1 MLASGVYNVSYAQ
14 DMAIVRT
21 RLQWVLFV
29 LFFVLLAAM
38 PFILPSR
45 FMVSLILI
53 GIAIVALHGLNL
65 VTGYA
70 GQISLGHAAFMAVGA
85 FSSAYFVVKLHW
97 PFWIALP
104 LAGVVAAVV
113 GMIFGVPSLR
123 IKGFYLALATL
134 AAHFI
139 IIFAIN
145 RLPQI
150 GGAHG
155 QLVPRPAFGPLVVDS
170 DAKYYYL
177 VMAVAAIMTFLAKNL
192 VRTNVGRALVAVRD
206 SDIAAEVM
214 GVDVFRYK
222 VLAFGISAFYAGIA
236 GSLLAFYMG
245 MAHTQYH
252 QLNDAIW
259 YLGMLVVGGMGST
272 MAPIFGAIFFQ
283 VIQELVTF
291 LGPAIHNVFPFVV
304 PEVSSGLSVVVWAL
318 IVLLF
323 LIFEPRG
330 FSHRWDIFKAYYR
343 LHPYSY

>member
-21 RLQWVLFV
+21 RLQWVLFALLFVMIAV
-29 LFFVLLAAM
+29 LPLV
-38 PFILPSR
+38 LPSR
-45 FMVSLILI
+45 FMVSLILV
-53 GIAIVALHGLNL
+53 GISVIALHGLNL

-85 FSSAYFVVKLHW
+85 FSSGYFVTQLKW

-104 LAGVVAAVV
+104 LAGVVAAAV

-134 AAHFI
+134 AAHFV

-145 RLPQI
+145 RMPQI
-150 GGAHG
+150 GGALG
-155 QLVPRPAFGPLVVDS
+155 QLVPRPTFGGFVVND
-170 DAKYYYL
+170 DLKYYYL
-177 VMAVAAIMTFLAKNL
+177 VMTVAVLMTFFAKNL

-206 SDIAAEVM
+206 SDLAAEVM
-214 GVDVFRYK
+214 GVNVFRYK
-222 VLAFGISAFYAGIA
+222 VLAFGLSAFYAGIA
-236 GSLLAFYMG
+236 GALLAFYMG

-259 YLGMLVVGGMGST
+259 YLGMLVVGGMGSIIG
-272 MAPIFGAIFFQ
+272 PIFGAIFFQ
-283 VIQELVTF
+283 VIQEFVTF

-304 PEVSSGLSVVVWAL
+304 PEVSSGLSIMVWAL

-330 FSHRWDIFKAYYR
+330 FNHRWETFKAYYR
-343 LHPYSY
+343 LHPYAY

>member
-1 MLASGVYNVSYAQ
+1 MLVSGVRNVSYAQ

-29 LFFVLLAAM
+29 LFFVLLAVL
-38 PFILPSR
+38 PVILPSR

-53 GIAIVALHGLNL
+53 GISIVALHGLNL

-85 FSSAYFVVKLHW
+85 FSSAYFVVQLHW
-97 PFWIALP
+97 PFWVALP

-134 AAHFI
+134 AAHFV
-139 IIFAIN
+139 IIFVIN

-150 GGAHG
+150 GGALG
-155 QLVPRPAFGPLVVDS
+155 QLVPRPAFGGLVINDDV
-170 DAKYYYL
+170 KYYYM
-177 VMAVAAIMTFLAKNL
+177 VVSVAVIMTFFAKNL
-192 VRTNVGRALVAVRD
+192 VRTNIGRALVAVRD
-206 SDIAAEVM
+206 SDLAAEVM

-222 VLAFGISAFYAGIA
+222 VLAFGLSAFYAGIA
-236 GSLLAFYMG
+236 GALLAFYMG
-245 MAHTQYH
+245 MANTQYH

-259 YLGMLVVGGMGST
+259 YLGMLVVGGLGTTMG
-272 MAPIFGAIFFQ
+272 PIFGAIFFQ
-283 VIQELVTF
+283 IIQEFVTF
-291 LGPAIHNVFPFVV
+291 LGPAIHSSFPFVV
-304 PEVSSGLSVVVWAL
+304 PEVSSGLSLIVWAL

-330 FSHRWDIFKAYYR
+330 FSHRWEIFKAYYR
-343 LHPYSY
+343 LHPYAY